1 MGYGRGASHGGN
13 LSLKLTDYLD
23 AQLTE
28 QSHRRRL
35 SKSELVR
42 RALTAFLQYSDQSVV
57 GSAPQSA
64 GDLLA
69 DLVGCCENGP
79 AHLSFNPVHLFA
91 TTLRL

>member
-1 MGYGRGASHGGN
+1 MAVI
-13 LSLKLTDYLD
+13 SLKLSEDLD

-28 QSHRRRL
+28 QAQRRRL

-42 RALTAFLQYSDQSVV
+42 RALTAFLHSSEQDVD

-69 DLVGCCENGP
+69 DLVGC
-79 AHLSFNPVHLFA
+79 
-91 TTLRL
+91 